1 MELKTITKTTKQLE
15 IEVIGENETL
25 LNPITQVLLQ
35 HKDVEYAST
44 ITKHPASST
53 RHLYIRLKAGTSSKP
68 ETVLKE
74 AVREVKKQVA
84 SFKKEFEKALSSVE
98 KETTKKASS

>member
-44 ITKHPASST
+44 ITHHPASPN
-53 RHLYIRLKAGTSSKP
+53 RILYIRLKAGTSSKP
-68 ETVLKE
+68 ETILKE
-74 AVREVKKQVA
+74 AVREVKKQVTT
-84 SFKKEFEKALSSVE
+84 FHKEFEKALDSVKKESQKKSS
-98 KETTKKASS
+98 

>member
-1 MELKTITKTTKQLE
+1 MELKTINKTTKQLE

-25 LNPITQVLLQ
+25 LNPITQMLLN

-44 ITKHPASST
+44 ITNHPASST
-53 RHLYIRLKAGTSSKP
+53 RRLYIRLKAGTSSKP

-74 AVREVKKQVA
+74 AVRDLKKQVI
-84 SFKKEFEKALSSVE
+84 SFKKEFEKACTSIE
-98 KETTKKASS
+98 KEPKKSSS

>member
-44 ITKHPASST
+44 ITSHPASPN
-53 RHLYIRLKAGTSSKP
+53 RRLYIRLKAGTNSKP
-68 ETVLKE
+68 ETILKE
-74 AVREVKKQVA
+74 AVRDVKKQVA
-84 SFKKEFEKALSSVE
+84 TFKKEFEKALTSIGKDAAKKSS
-98 KETTKKASS
+98 